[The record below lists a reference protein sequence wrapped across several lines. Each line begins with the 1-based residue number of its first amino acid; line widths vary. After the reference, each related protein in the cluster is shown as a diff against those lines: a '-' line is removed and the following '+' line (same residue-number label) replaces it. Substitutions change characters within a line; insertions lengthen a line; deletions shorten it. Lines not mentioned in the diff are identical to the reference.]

1 MNLDSIKDL
10 LAGFEGGLPLLPD
23 PGAMVAK
30 LGPIARILVIAG
42 PVLMVIM
49 GLLYFFAAPKE
60 ANHHFGYRCY
70 FGMGSEQAWQ
80 FTQRFAG
87 ITWAALG
94 GILTI
99 AMLIATRNFA
109 QQDALEMLSVAA
121 RCVLWEAMVLLA
133 ASLIIRIVV
142 AAIFDRHGERR
153 TWKKSKVTE

>member
-10 LAGFEGGLPLLPD
+10 LSGFEGKLPVLPD
-23 PGAMVAK
+23 PGAMLEK

-42 PVLMVIM
+42 PLLMVVM
-49 GLLYFFAAPKE
+49 GLLYLFAAPKE

-87 ITWAALG
+87 ITWTALG

-99 AMLIATRNFA
+99 AMLIVSRNFSE
-109 QQDALEMLSVAA
+109 QGTLDMLSAA
-121 RCVLWEAMVLLA
+121 AKCVLVEAGVLLL
-133 ASLIIRIVV
+133 ASLVIRIVV

-153 TWKKSKVTE
+153 PWKRKAAK

>member
-1 MNLDSIKDL
+1 MNLDAIKEL
-10 LAGFEGGLPLLPD
+10 LSGAETAAPVVPDAGTLVDKVL
-23 PGAMVAK
+23 
-30 LGPIARILVIAG
+30 PIAKILVVAG
-42 PVLMVIM
+42 PVIM
-49 GLLYFFAAPKE
+49 LILGLLYLFAAPKE

>member
-1 MNLDSIKDL
+1 MKIEDL
-10 LAGFEGGLPLLPD
+10 KSLMDDFDPAALLPELEELLGGLTQAVRIAVLAGPILILLFGLAYLL
-23 PGAMVAK
+23 
-30 LGPIARILVIAG
+30 L
-42 PVLMVIM
+42 
-49 GLLYFFAAPKE
+49 APKE
-60 ANHHFGYRCY
+60 ANYIFGYRCV
-70 FGMGSEQAWQ
+70 FGMGSVEAWQ

-109 QQDALEMLSVAA
+109 HQDALEMLSVAA

-153 TWKKSKVTE
+153 TWKKSKATE